1 MNPTDKRGSNIF
13 EEAEEL
19 SLPPNKSPQLREEE

>member
-1 MNPTDKRGSNIF
+1 MNPTDNRGSNIF

-19 SLPPNKSPQLREEE
+19 SLPSCKNSQLREEE